1 MLLSGLHR
9 GDAGFGAAG
18 VKRDIDAVIWFQSA
32 AAVEYAA
39 GFVGDD
45 AVAAGEDVVR
55 AEMSK
60 TGADMGEACAARI
73 EGRAQSAV
81 QSFGERCQ
89 ANTQSF
95 GVRSC
100 ELQSLAQPEGRQ
112 RPAGTSLLQC
122 RREAAL
128 AGGEQLSSLDQS
140 LCWRNQPLGQ
150 HVEVLG
156 TSFERT
162 ISESSQHP
170 ELVDALLHEYRPM
183 RCGEFGCGRW
193 CFY

>member
-1 MLLSGLHR
+1 
-9 GDAGFGAAG
+9 
-18 VKRDIDAVIWFQSA
+18 
-32 AAVEYAA
+32 
-39 GFVGDD
+39 
-45 AVAAGEDVVR
+45 
-55 AEMSK
+55 
-60 TGADMGEACAARI
+60 
-73 EGRAQSAV
+73 
-81 QSFGERCQ
+81 
-89 ANTQSF
+89 
-95 GVRSC
+95 
-100 ELQSLAQPEGRQ
+100 
-112 RPAGTSLLQC
+112 LLQC

-183 RCGEFGCGRW
+183 RCGDFGCGRW
-193 CFY
+193 CSRAMIRGEIGNREVGFMPDAGHDRDLAGPDRSCNRLVVECPQVFQAAAAAGDNDDVAGPVRIEEFDAGDDFVHGAGALDGGGIDADVCVGETAAEDLQEVVDGGAFRRGDDADARRT